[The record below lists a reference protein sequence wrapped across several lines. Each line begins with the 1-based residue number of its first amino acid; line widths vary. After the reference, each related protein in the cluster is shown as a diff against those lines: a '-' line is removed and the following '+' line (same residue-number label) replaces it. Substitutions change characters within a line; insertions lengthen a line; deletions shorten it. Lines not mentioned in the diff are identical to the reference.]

1 MPSVSSPRKTLPGGI
16 YVPTVTFFKPT
27 AAQELDVETYTK
39 HIEWLGRAG
48 VAGVAVQGSTGEA
61 VTLTREE
68 RNIITSTTRAALD
81 RVHNAGPVIVGTV
94 GAQST
99 AQAIQLCQDG
109 FESGGEFALVLPPSY
124 YAPAMSTQ
132 AIQSFFEDVA
142 DASPIPVLIYSYPGV
157 CSGIDMD
164 TDLLQKLAV
173 HPNIAGIKHT
183 DHNLGKIARLS
194 SLKETFGSSF
204 AVLGGAS
211 DYLLS
216 ALVVGA
222 DGCITGMGNVAPRAC
237 VKAMELFKAGKTA
250 EATKLAGE
258 ISRAEW
264 ALGKGG
270 ITGTKYATT
279 YYNGLPEF
287 SSLGRKPL
295 PPCPATTK
303 GWIENEVASLA
314 AIERKLEVEAG
325 DQSGGYGKAMTNGSS
340 TKSNGVNGVVRKV
353 EALVSGN

>member
-1 MPSVSSPRKTLPGGI
+1 
-16 YVPTVTFFKPT
+16 
-27 AAQELDVETYTK
+27 
-39 HIEWLGRAG
+39 
-48 VAGVAVQGSTGEA
+48 
-61 VTLTREE
+61 
-68 RNIITSTTRAALD
+68 
-81 RVHNAGPVIVGTV
+81 
-94 GAQST
+94 
-99 AQAIQLCQDG
+99 
-109 FESGGEFALVLPPSY
+109 
-124 YAPAMSTQ
+124 
-132 AIQSFFEDVA
+132 
-142 DASPIPVLIYSYPGV
+142 
-157 CSGIDMD
+157 MD

-237 VKAMELFKAGKTA
+237 VKAMELFQAGKTA

-270 ITGTKYATT
+270 ITGVKV
-279 YYNGLPEF
+279 NKRDLERL
-287 SSLGRKPL
+287 SM
-295 PPCPATTK
+295 CPHRAR
-303 GWIENEVASLA
+303 S
-314 AIERKLEVEAG
+314 
-325 DQSGGYGKAMTNGSS
+325 
-340 TKSNGVNGVVRKV
+340 
-353 EALVSGN
+353 